1 MVFYPEERIRNGR
14 LPTLLEN
21 KVREQGTGTNEFIE
35 QSVDNIQQQGAS
47 Q

>member
-14 LPTLLEN
+14 LPTRKQSE
-21 KVREQGTGTNEFIE
+21 REGTETNEFIE
-35 QSVDNIQQQGAS
+35 HSVDNIQQQGAS